1 MFMSSRNFLTQSGA
15 SFVDLFVIKLCLFV
29 ICVLCLY
36 LSYCLVC
43 FLQPCAGKGLTPW
56 LSCV

>member
-15 SFVDLFVIKLCLFV
+15 SFVDLFCHKVMSFCH
-29 ICVLCLY
+29 LCLY